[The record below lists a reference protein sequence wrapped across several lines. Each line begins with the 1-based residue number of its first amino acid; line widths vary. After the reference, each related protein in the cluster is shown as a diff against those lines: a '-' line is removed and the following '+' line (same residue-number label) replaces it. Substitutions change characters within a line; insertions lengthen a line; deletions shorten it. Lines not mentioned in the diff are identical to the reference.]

1 MIHDSVVLLCEHIKD
16 THPHKHTPHT
26 NTDTTHHTHTDPS
39 HICTYHTHFSMW
51 IVYFIL
57 MLFFYCSPNCS
68 ANTVSHEQV
77 KSFTMRAARRL
88 ACTGL
93 RCELQTHHRAA
104 VMPTKWITYLLAHML
119 HRLFTFNNIRQIFV
133 IYILEYYMNL
143 KPVRFLDFNQNPKF
157 LDNLFVRARYW
168 FFFKFYY
175 ILY

>member
-1 MIHDSVVLLCEHIKD
+1 MWAHKGHTPTQ
-16 THPHKHTPHT
+16 THTTHKHRHYTPHI
-26 NTDTTHHTHTDPS
+26 H
-39 HICTYHTHFSMW
+39 TYHTHFSMW
-51 IVYFIL
+51 IVCFIL

-68 ANTVSHEQV
+68 ANTVSDEQV
-77 KSFTMRAARRL
+77 KSFTMWASRRL

-93 RCELQTHHRAA
+93 HCELQIHHRAA
-104 VMPTKWITYLLAHML
+104 VMPTKWITCLLAHML

-168 FFFKFYY
+168 VFF
-175 ILY
+175 